1 MRAINRCVAS
11 VKAKQ
16 PFLEWAKRL
25 PDPMAGM
32 TLAALNDD
40 SHAYLLPEYEM
51 VDDQV
56 QLLAEF
62 YDEIFVQEL
71 TGWHTDERAF
81 PEKRTLAMFQEWF
94 DVEFHSMVLDL
105 IDDEAIEHE
114 SDE

>member
-1 MRAINRCVAS
+1 MRAINRCVAI

-25 PDPMAGM
+25 PDPMAGI

-56 QLLAEF
+56 QILAEF

-71 TGWHTDERAF
+71 AGWHTDERAF
-81 PEKRTLAMFQEWF
+81 PKKRTLAMFQEWF
-94 DVEFHSMVLDL
+94 EVEFHSMVLDM
-105 IDDEAIEHE
+105 IDDEGIEHE